1 MPELKRNHRTF
12 GIVKSEQD
20 GYTILETAPHEFT
33 AARTNE
39 LLPVTSKEIA
49 FEIRMALNAVI
60 ERARFLGMPDDAIR
74 SLVEEELIAPIDQVT
89 R

>member
-1 MPELKRNHRTF
+1 MEESMPELKRNHRTL
-12 GIVKSEQD
+12 GIVKSEQN

-39 LLPVTSKEIA
+39 LLPVTSKEIT

-60 ERARFLGMPDDAIR
+60 ERARFLGMPDDALR
-74 SLVEEELIAPIDQVT
+74 GLLDDELHAE
-89 R
+89 

>member
-33 AARTNE
+33 AARTHE
-39 LLPVTSKEIA
+39 LLPVTSKAMIVGVA
-49 FEIRMALNAVI
+49 FGLSALSRDSRRLI
-60 ERARFLGMPDDAIR
+60 PRGLRLSSMSRA
-74 SLVEEELIAPIDQVT
+74 
-89 R
+89 